1 MAYQVLARKWRPKR
15 FSEVVGQE
23 PVTLTLQNA
32 IRHDRLAHAFLFSGV
47 RGVGKT
53 TTARILATALNCHQ
67 GLSPEPCG
75 ECHSCQEIVSSSCV
89 DVLEIDAASNTG
101 IDNIREIRESVRYGA
116 ARDRFK
122 VFIID
127 EVHMLSKGAFNA
139 LLKTLEEPPS
149 HVKFIL
155 ATTEYHKIPDTIASR
170 CQDFEFKRIPFSAIS
185 QHLQLICQEE
195 GIQASEI
202 AVQAIAS
209 AAQGSMRDA
218 LSSLDRVV
226 AFSGD
231 EIQARDVQTLLG
243 ALDDDLV
250 ISLVKGILEKDR
262 MSLLG
267 SLSSITQAGV
277 EPHSFVSRLIQHVRD
292 LMVCKVVGWDEELL
306 HLPDRIKDDL
316 SDQAGG
322 FTRLDLIRLY
332 QLLVRTDEEMKM
344 HSNPFLHLEMALL
357 TLIELTALPDL
368 EEAIRQLSSGGGGEL
383 QTSQKGSITRPSKSG
398 TLRGDTADE
407 EKKKERRKISIEEKP
422 SGEKTS
428 MISESEVVKTLMDHL
443 QQTNMGLHSSLDRAQ
458 QMTYEKGSLKVVFGP
473 DSGFHY
479 RMIDGGM
486 KEEIEG
492 VCARLISSNVSV
504 RVELTD
510 SGDRVETPSPTE
522 EPAVQ
527 DFLRAFPGKYV
538 VEVEN

>member
-75 ECHSCQEIVSSSCV
+75 ECDSCQEIGSSSCV

-185 QHLQLICQEE
+185 QHLQLICQKE

-250 ISLVKGILEKDR
+250 LSLVKAISEKDR
-262 MSLLG
+262 ASLLG
-267 SLSSITQAGV
+267 RLSSITQAGV

-292 LMVCKVVGWDEELL
+292 LMVCKVVGWDEDLL

-344 HSNPFLHLEMALL
+344 HANPFLHLEMALL
-357 TLIELTALPDL
+357 TLIELTTLPDL
-368 EEAIRQLSSGGGGEL
+368 EETISQLNSGRGNELTKTSHQGAI
-383 QTSQKGSITRPSKSG
+383 KMPSKG
-398 TLRGDTADE
+398 EPLRRETADE
-407 EKKKERRKISIEEKP
+407 EKGKEPRISIGEKP
-422 SGEKTS
+422 SVT
-428 MISESEVVKTLMDHL
+428 SESEVVKTLMDHL
-443 QQTNMGLHSSLDRAQ
+443 QETNMALHSSLDRAQ
-458 QMTYEKGSLKVVFGP
+458 QMTYEKGSLEIVFGP

-479 RMIDGGM
+479 RMIDGDM

-492 VCARLISSNVSV
+492 ICSRLISSNVRV
-504 RVELTD
+504 QVELTD
-510 SGDRVETPSPTE
+510 LGDRVETPSPTE

-538 VEVEN
+538 VEVKN